1 MNLSHDRW
9 YGKWDGKFSI
19 SSQYPGSVL
28 TRKGFQLATRARE
41 TGSKHD
47 SENHSWTQIL
57 LSKSQ
62 REKAK
67 KFHFVIFETL
77 KITWKQNFEKLD

>member
-1 MNLSHDRW
+1 M
-9 YGKWDGKFSI
+9 
-19 SSQYPGSVL
+19 
-28 TRKGFQLATRARE
+28 RANQRA
-41 TGSKHD
+41 GSKND

-67 KFHFVIFETL
+67 KFHFVIFEAL
-77 KITWKQNFEKLD
+77 KITWKQNFEKLDQYKVIKIGNNARIKFYFMSIFPM